1 MDGATGGAPSV
12 DTTPAPT
19 GLSGNLSWLLSQ
31 ASYVLET
38 KLTAALDEIHVSP
51 RAQHVLCIAL
61 SGEHTQ
67 IELARLVGL
76 DKTTMVV
83 TLDELE
89 RAGLAERH
97 PSKTDR
103 RARVIRV
110 TEAGARLVVDADAQT
125 QHVFS
130 DVLAPLAP
138 AERTAFLASLGKLV
152 ADSLTEAVPCRN
164 PVRRR
169 RTA

>member
-1 MDGATGGAPSV
+1 MDGAAGSAPSV
-12 DTTPAPT
+12 DTAQALTA
-19 GLSGNLSWLLSQ
+19 LSDNLSWLLSQ

-38 KLTAALDEIHVSP
+38 KLCAALDEIQVSP
-51 RAQHVLCIAL
+51 RAQLVLCTAL

-89 RAGLAERH
+89 KAGLAERR

-103 RARVIRV
+103 RARVIHV
-110 TEAGARLVVDADAQT
+110 TEAGARRAAEADAQT

-138 AERTAFLASLGKLV
+138 AERTALLASLGKLV
-152 ADSLTEAVPCRN
+152 AGSLTEPVPCRN

-169 RTA
+169 RTG